1 MTYSEKGVYIIYTLF
16 NKLTKEKQ
24 QVIMNAAI
32 SEFVQSGFDK
42 SSTNE
47 IVKRAK
53 ISKGSLFNYFTSKK
67 DLYFYVIDYG
77 VQIINYIT
85 EQIDL
90 TERDLF
96 QRIENVGLQKMYI
109 QQKNPQVFDFL
120 ASTKQ
125 EESHEVSDIINQK
138 LGAMYDKSIKKLY
151 EGIDYT
157 KFRDDIDIE
166 KAIEILNW
174 TMFGFGEKGLHQMRT
189 FENVTEFGEH
199 YLNEWKQYAHLLKT
213 SFYKEWD
220 GEIR

>member
-1 MTYSEKGVYIIYTLF
+1 MTYSLKGVYIIYTLF
-16 NKLTKEKQ
+16 NKLNREKQ

-42 SSTNE
+42 ASTNE
-47 IVKRAK
+47 IVKQAK

-67 DLYFYVIDYG
+67 DLYIYLIDYG
-77 VQIINYIT
+77 IQVINYIN
-85 EQIDL
+85 EHIDL

-96 QRIENVGLQKMYI
+96 QRIENIGLQKMYI

-125 EESHEVSDIINQK
+125 EESLEVSEIINQK
-138 LGAMYDKSIKKLY
+138 LGVMYDKSIKNLY

-174 TMFGFGEKGLHQMRT
+174 TMFGFGEKGLHQIQT
-189 FENVTEFGEH
+189 FENVTEFGEY
-199 YLNEWKQYAHLLKT
+199 YLNEWKQYAHLLKA
-213 SFYKEWD
+213 SFYKEEEAD
-220 GEIR
+220 IR